1 MTPIDVLVQEHRLNE
16 QVLNCLERMAEE
28 GARRGNLDAGLVSDA
43 VAFFRTFVHS
53 WHFPR
58 EEAYVGRAMAPEN
71 PGRTEDLQFHDHE
84 RCRRHLQEMEEAAAA
99 SAAGDRRAVDRF
111 VEHAHAYVAVLMK
124 HVEDEED
131 RIFPAVE
138 RALTE
143 EREVEAVRALR
154 HAESQVT
161 DRRGLKACVA
171 AAHRLADR
179 FNVPKAALSNA
190 GEPV

>member
-1 MTPIDVLVQEHRLNE
+1 MKPLDVLVQEHRLNE

-28 GARRGNLDAGLVSDA
+28 AARRGDLDAGLVGDA
-43 VAFFRTFVHS
+43 VGFFRTFVHG

-71 PGRTEDLQFHDHE
+71 PGQTEDLKFHDHE
-84 RCRRHLQEMEEAAAA
+84 RCRGHLQGMEEAVAARA
-99 SAAGDRRAVDRF
+99 SGDRRAMERF
-111 VEHAHAYVAVLMK
+111 VEHAHAYIAVMMK

-131 RIFPAVE
+131 RIFPTVE
-138 RALTE
+138 RTLTE
-143 EREVEAVRALR
+143 EREVEAVLALR

-161 DRRGLKACVA
+161 DRRALNACVA

-179 FNVPKAALSNA
+179 FNVARALPNNPTSR
-190 GEPV
+190 V